1 VRTKLQGGAA
11 CYAAPRFIL
20 GHVLLAGLLTGL
32 ALAPVSARAL
42 DWIPPGPVT
51 AVLPGATLAP
61 NSTHQLQM
69 VVLTRGASANL
80 SWTASAQG
88 QFPLII
94 SPPAGSLSVPANS
107 MATVTFNVTVPDTA
121 IGISALAVVLEHD
134 IGGGQ
139 VAKVSAAVTAA
150 TGGRPEIKPVPG
162 TFTAPAG
169 TSGSVSFQ
177 IHSLIGSGETI
188 TLTTGR
194 SNPDTNNQ
202 GALFSG
208 TPAPTTTS
216 LPGGGTINV
225 NVPTTI
231 ASNVYAGNRN
241 AVQLT
246 VSSAGGFSTAGGH
259 AVAST
264 TGSVPTAFFPVGL
277 ASPDGDVAGRDG
289 ASPLPSRG
297 YWLVPSGLAG
307 LRVIREVSTDSI
319 GPVDSDGNGG
329 DDRWIGTVRIPS
341 YAAAVEVIPRFARGP
356 GDTLDVGL
364 VAAGRG
370 GLMLVDLTVLEDP
383 SFGTWED
390 FFDLD
395 FNGVDDRIIRIIP
408 TNGFATDVA
417 WFRAPS
423 GRTVV
428 MVADADSGSIP
439 VLSTYSAGGVTAGT
453 GQGVVAI
460 DVGAAL
466 DVIGNPPFAAGTL
479 PTPGS
484 ALDLEVR
491 GGTPPDL
498 VIADGA
504 NGVHVYGLT
513 ASGGTPATVTFTQ
526 RGTVTLSSAWGT
538 PYARDVAWVRNTG
551 DSLYAAV
558 AASAGGVQLVRVPHA
573 GGGAPS
579 LVMSQ
584 QTLGPAIGLAGA
596 WTGTMG
602 VALGTSGAALLRA
615 PGAAFLD
622 RILVGA
628 GAPYTAPVTLA
639 RLVPWAA
646 TGTALE
652 VAAHQTPSSAASAAR
667 FERTT
672 GPNPDLLVS
681 DGDRLLVLRPGTAAI
696 TAVESE
702 PHATPPATHLM
713 SLRVAPN
720 PVLGG
725 TAIFD
730 VNAEPLPGAP
740 TAAKAPVLGRVTLEI
755 YDLSGRR
762 VRTLHSTGGEQAVR
776 VPWDG
781 LDRFGR
787 RVSSGRYWVRIAKP
801 VFPPEYLS
809 ASFLILR

>member
-11 CYAAPRFIL
+11 CFAAPRFIL
-20 GHVLLAGLLTGL
+20 FVILAGLLAAL

-42 DWIPPGPVT
+42 DWIPPGHVT

-69 VVLTRGASANL
+69 VVLTRGAPANL

-107 MATVTFNVTVPDTA
+107 MGTVAFNVTVPDTA
-121 IGISALAVVLEHD
+121 LGICALAVVLEHD
-134 IGGGQ
+134 LGGGQ
-139 VAKVSAAVTAA
+139 VAKVSAAITAA

-194 SNPDTNNQ
+194 SNPDPNNQ

-216 LPGGGTINV
+216 LPGAGTITV

-246 VSSAGGFSTAGGH
+246 VTSDGGLSTAVGH

-277 ASPDGDVAGRDG
+277 ASPDGDAAGRDG
-289 ASPLPSRG
+289 AAPLPARG
-297 YWLVPSGLAG
+297 YWLMPSGLSG
-307 LRVIREVSTDSI
+307 LRVMREVSTDSI
-319 GPVDSDGNGG
+319 GPIDADGNGG
-329 DDRWIGTVRIPS
+329 DDRWIGTVRIPA
-341 YAAAVEVIPRFARGP
+341 YAASVDVIPRFARGP

-383 SFGTWED
+383 TFGTWED

-395 FNGVDDRIIRIIP
+395 FNGIDDRILRIIP

-423 GRTVV
+423 GRTVA

-439 VLSTYSAGGVTAGT
+439 VLSNYTAGGVTAGT

-466 DVIGNPPFAAGTL
+466 DVVGNPPYAAGTL

-491 GGTPPDL
+491 GGTSPDL

-513 ASGGTPATVTFTQ
+513 ASGTPATVTFTQ
-526 RGTVTLSSAWGT
+526 RGTVVLSNTWGT
-538 PYARDVAWVRNTG
+538 SYARDVAWVRNTG

-558 AASAGGVQLVRVPHA
+558 AASAGGVQLVRVPKA
-573 GGGAPS
+573 GGGSPS
-579 LVMSQ
+579 LVMAQ

-596 WTGTMG
+596 WTGTIGAALGSSG
-602 VALGTSGAALLRA
+602 VALLQA
-615 PGAAFLD
+615 PGAAFLN
-622 RILVGA
+622 RIAPGA
-628 GAPYTAPVTLA
+628 VAPYTAPVALA

-646 TGTALE
+646 TGTALD

-702 PHATPPATHLM
+702 PHATPPATHLV
-713 SLRVAPN
+713 SLRVVRN
-720 PVLGG
+720 PVTDGQALFEITAEPVPGG
-725 TAIFD
+725 PESVAFMLRAQRLEIFD
-730 VNAEPLPGAP
+730 LNGRLVQSLIAPGGAS
-740 TAAKAPVLGRVTLEI
+740 TAQVHWDGR
-755 YDLSGRR
+755 DLAGRR
-762 VRTLHSTGGEQAVR
+762 AA
-776 VPWDG
+776 
-781 LDRFGR
+781 
-787 RVSSGRYWVRIAKP
+787 SGRYWVRMKTH
-801 VFPPEYLS
+801 VSSTGYEY
-809 ASFLILR
+809 ATRSFLLLR